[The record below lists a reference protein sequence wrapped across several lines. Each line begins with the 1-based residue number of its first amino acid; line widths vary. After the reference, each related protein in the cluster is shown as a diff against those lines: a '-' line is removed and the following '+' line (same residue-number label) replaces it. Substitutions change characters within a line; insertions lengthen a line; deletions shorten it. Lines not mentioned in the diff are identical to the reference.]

1 MREKKRGEL
10 RRSSRS
16 HVICMANALLL
27 GDLIPISAW
36 AGGYDGHKIVAVIA
50 ADNLT
55 PAAQSHVA
63 RILGVPVDK
72 NAIAGAM
79 ETASTIPDSKFR
91 EEDSAT
97 APWHFINICLQD
109 QRRDVA
115 ARCPRG
121 NC

>member
-1 MREKKRGEL
+1 MFCAANVAL
-10 RRSSRS
+10 S
-16 HVICMANALLL
+16 VILL
-27 GDLIPISAW
+27 PISAW
-36 AGGYDGHKIVAVIA
+36 AWGYDGHRIVAVIA

-63 RILGVPVDK
+63 NIFGVPADK
-72 NAIAGAM
+72 SAIANAM

-115 ARCPRG
+115 ALCPHG
-121 NC
+121 NCVT